1 MLTCRQSTRL
11 MSEEHEREL
20 TARERIELRFHT
32 LVCRGCS
39 NYRKQ
44 IAFIRR
50 AAKSVRDGETQ

>member
-20 TARERIELRFHT
+20 SPRERMELRMHA
-32 LVCRGCS
+32 LLCKGCR

-50 AAKSVRDGETQ
+50 AAKSVREGEPG